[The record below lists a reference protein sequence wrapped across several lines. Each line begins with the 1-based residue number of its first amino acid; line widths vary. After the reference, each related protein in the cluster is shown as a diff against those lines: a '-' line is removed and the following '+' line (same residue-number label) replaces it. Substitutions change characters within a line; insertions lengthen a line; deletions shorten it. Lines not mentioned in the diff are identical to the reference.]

1 MNDFVKYLQ
10 SWQRARIVL
19 KIATTK
25 LCVPSTRSALEQNSN
40 ICGGTLFDFHYP
52 PHRRFQEILY
62 FIVTRHTKRY
72 NYFENDASSV
82 RNEKYFQ

>member
-10 SWQRARIVL
+10 LWQRARIVL

-25 LCVPSTRSALEQNSN
+25 ICVASTRSALGQNSN
-40 ICGGTLFDFHYP
+40 ICGGTLSDFHYP